1 LTGLSRSAVGRKE
14 AGIEDLAEQD
24 AGDELP
30 PRFSARRRAA
40 IRACRSRSTLRFR
53 RQSLSFA
60 FGKKMKIPA
69 HSFSKDAIAALPE
82 KEREARLLEL
92 GSLLNAELAGIDSL
106 PEFQKR
112 LYSLIKD
119 LGELGFSLGPWD
131 YDSEVEIWGG
141 PSYMDKSK
149 EDDLLLR
156 SEFPKGITLAW
167 KDYERL

>member
-1 LTGLSRSAVGRKE
+1 
-14 AGIEDLAEQD
+14 
-24 AGDELP
+24 
-30 PRFSARRRAA
+30 
-40 IRACRSRSTLRFR
+40 
-53 RQSLSFA
+53 
-60 FGKKMKIPA
+60 MKIPA